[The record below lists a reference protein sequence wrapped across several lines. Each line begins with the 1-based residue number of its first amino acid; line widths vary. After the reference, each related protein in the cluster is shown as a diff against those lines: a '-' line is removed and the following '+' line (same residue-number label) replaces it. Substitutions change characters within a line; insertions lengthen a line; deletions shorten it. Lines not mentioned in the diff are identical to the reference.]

1 MWVKLDYRRVKFLTI
16 DFIEEVT
23 LQPFNIMTQAIES
36 QKQMI
41 MWFAENLG
49 VLNEKRCKYDH
60 TKVKI
65 STKFSNVKTTFIFIN
80 KDILAP
86 KLNC

>member
-1 MWVKLDYRRVKFLTI
+1 VKLLTI
-16 DFIEEVT
+16 DFTEGVT

-49 VLNEKRCKYDH
+49 VLNEKRCKIDLY
-60 TKVKI
+60 
-65 STKFSNVKTTFIFIN
+65 IN
-80 KDILAP
+80 KFH
-86 KLNC
+86 

>member
-1 MWVKLDYRRVKFLTI
+1 MKLLTI
-16 DFIEEVT
+16 DFTEGVT

-49 VLNEKRCKYDH
+49 VLNEKRCNDVDK
-60 TKVKI
+60 K
-65 STKFSNVKTTFIFIN
+65 NVVLPVVGFDPTSSG
-80 KDILAP
+80 
-86 KLNC
+86 

>member
-1 MWVKLDYRRVKFLTI
+1 MKHLTI
-16 DFIEEVT
+16 DFTEGVT

-49 VLNEKRCKYDH
+49 VLNEKRCKIDEIDSFQKSMAWENQKERIGH
-60 TKVKI
+60 FSAENI
-65 STKFSNVKTTFIFIN
+65 SFKT
-80 KDILAP
+80 
-86 KLNC
+86 